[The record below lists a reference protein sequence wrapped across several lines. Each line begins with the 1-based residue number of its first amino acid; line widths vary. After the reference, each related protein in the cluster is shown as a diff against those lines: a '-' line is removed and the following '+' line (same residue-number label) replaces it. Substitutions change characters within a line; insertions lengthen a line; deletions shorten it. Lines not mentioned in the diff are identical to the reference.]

1 MVTDLVKRDGEHPP
15 TSTNPRGLW
24 VAVTTLNH
32 WWLLCDNVNVTYTD
46 ITGAGFTAADTTNA
60 PCTYWSTAE
69 GKAAIF
75 GGAQLS
81 TQGSLS
87 FSTAAG
93 SDNPGKNMNVKV
105 GAFKDTG
112 SDTGGAGQLYICVD
126 ESQYLVDGTTS
137 WQHCKSAP
145 YS

>member
-1 MVTDLVKRDGEHPP
+1 MWSTSKLLSAAGPLLVATCLFQLATTHPSLVTDLAKRDGEHPP

-81 TQGSLS
+81 IQGSLS

-93 SDNPGKNMNVKV
+93 SDNPGKNMNV
-105 GAFKDTG
+105 
-112 SDTGGAGQLYICVD
+112 
-126 ESQYLVDGTTS
+126 
-137 WQHCKSAP
+137 
-145 YS
+145 